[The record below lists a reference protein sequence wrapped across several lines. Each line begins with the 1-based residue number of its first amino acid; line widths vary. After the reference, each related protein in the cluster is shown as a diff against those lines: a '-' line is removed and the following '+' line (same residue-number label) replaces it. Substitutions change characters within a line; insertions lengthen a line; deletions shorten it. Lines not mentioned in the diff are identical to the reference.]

1 MEVSRVFEQ
10 LVKIGFS
17 SKRSGTLYIAEA
29 VVYIYENNSSLVLEE
44 SVYQYLAQKYSKRKL
59 Q

>member
-44 SVYQYLAQKYSKRKL
+44 SVYQYLAQK
-59 Q
+59 